1 MEQGLYVHKQLTAYL
16 DSEFTSRS
24 WMFVL
29 QPPQSPITNIKDACI
44 FPALS
49 KQVTAAQGI
58 LKGSLSL
65 DADEI
70 WKYAHT
76 AFNNFPLDVIARSYA
91 NHHQIVNAIF
101 RDEGRDD
108 FTRAKNALHVGSR
121 LHFLPYHEEGSSS
134 PNGVVSVLSLDTPVS
149 EEELERRKLRYKD
162 PDVSMFLPEEFLN
175 PHEIAV
181 IAEHVSPDSEVFSLY
196 ENAIEQAL
204 HATL

>member
-101 RDEGRDD
+101 HDEGRDD
-108 FTRAKNALHVGSR
+108 FTRAKNALHV
-121 LHFLPYHEEGSSS
+121 
-134 PNGVVSVLSLDTPVS
+134 
-149 EEELERRKLRYKD
+149 
-162 PDVSMFLPEEFLN
+162 SMFLLEEFLN
-175 PHEIAV
+175 PHEIPV
-181 IAEHVSPDSEVFSLY
+181 IAEHVSLDSEVFPLY